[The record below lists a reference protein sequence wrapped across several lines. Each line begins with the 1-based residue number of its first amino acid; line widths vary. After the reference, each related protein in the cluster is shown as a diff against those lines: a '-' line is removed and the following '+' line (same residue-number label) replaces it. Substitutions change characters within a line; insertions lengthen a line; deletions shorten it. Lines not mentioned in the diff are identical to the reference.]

1 MTTAQAATVQL
12 PAAATLEQAVAL
24 LAQLG
29 EAPEVVDA
37 STLQSFDSS
46 AVALL
51 LEASRRAQAGGKRCV
66 VRGAPPK
73 LRALAQIYG
82 VDELLSFED
91 GGAA

>member
-1 MTTAQAATVQL
+1 MTTGQAATVQL
-12 PAAATLEQAVAL
+12 PAAATLEQAVGL

-37 STLQSFDSS
+37 SALQSFDSS

-51 LEASRRAQAGGKRCV
+51 LEASRRAQARGTRCV
-66 VRGAPPK
+66 VRGAPAK